1 MLHSNYEKLIVLT
14 QTPEAIEQSVDYLQT
29 HMRHFLKENDQ
40 VLILLPDQRM
50 PICRILEQAILKCD
64 CTPVWAG
71 EDQRWMTL
79 LKTAFTTKCSCIVGR
94 PLTLL
99 GLSKLAKH
107 METPLFVTN
116 VLMVGYPTTPW
127 IVEGVRKNLDCM
139 AWGCFDPLDG
149 VVIGGF
155 TCKQLDGAHI
165 RSDVY
170 SVEIEDEDGLPLLQ
184 GEPGRVILY
193 PNAEPELRV
202 AVGDRGR
209 LVTGSCACGSREPK
223 LVDVNAIQPETE
235 DVYQMGE
242 SLLHWSSIL
251 DCRLERTEYGMK
263 MELVVFPGEKLPKLP
278 TVAQRILRS
287 FDPEKDMPFEHQ
299 KVLRKGFSVKK
310 D

>member
-64 CTPVWAG
+64 CAPVWAG

-278 TVAQRILRS
+278 TIAQRILRS